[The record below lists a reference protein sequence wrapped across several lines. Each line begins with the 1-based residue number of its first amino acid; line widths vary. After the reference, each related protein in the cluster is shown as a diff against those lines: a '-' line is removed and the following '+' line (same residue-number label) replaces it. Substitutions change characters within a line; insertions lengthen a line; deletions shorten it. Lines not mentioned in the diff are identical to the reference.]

1 MRPSLHFA
9 RGLACAAALII
20 ASPLASAAPAKRHK
34 PKRAPPAA
42 STAASESAPA
52 VGDGA
57 TSAEGEAAAKASSKP
72 EGPAPGKRVD
82 GAPDATWGTPS
93 VAGAV
98 STVAG
103 DGNGEARVAL
113 SSDAPSKAEPVAYDV
128 PDDATLGR
136 HEAARIAA
144 GRTEVGVSASVDLGN
159 RRFRY
164 NDQVGSR
171 LRPYQLPI
179 APMLSF
185 GLEAYPLATSDLPVL
200 RDLGFRGRF
209 SRAFAVD
216 STTPDDGAKIE
227 TSWTRFGGDIRERL
241 LIPGRHPLE
250 FGAFVGMDAS
260 YFMMSSKS
268 SVPALLPSA
277 STLAVRL
284 GLDGRALLVGR
295 FSILVDVAYLAVTS
309 PGAIFE
315 RFRDPSVAGI
325 DGDLGCSF
333 SLIPG
338 LEARLNG
345 RYTRYFASFKPIV
358 GDAIVAGGALDEQL
372 QVGMGVRY
380 AH

>member
-42 STAASESAPA
+42 STAASDSAPA

-57 TSAEGEAAAKASSKP
+57 TNAEGEAAAKPKP
-72 EGPAPGKRVD
+72 EGPAPGKRVE
-82 GAPDATWGTPS
+82 GALTATEETPS
-93 VAGAV
+93 AAGGV

-103 DGNGEARVAL
+103 DGSTEARVAL
-113 SSDAPSKAEPVAYDV
+113 SADAAPQAAPNASDE
-128 PDDATLGR
+128 ATLGR
-136 HEAARIAA
+136 REAMRIAA

-164 NDQVGSR
+164 NDEVGSR
-171 LRPYQLPI
+171 LRPYQLPL

-200 RDLGFRGRF
+200 RDLGFRGRL

-216 STTPDDGAKIE
+216 SSTPDDGAKIE
-227 TSWTRFGGDIRERL
+227 TNWTRFGGDIRERL
-241 LIPGRHPLE
+241 LIPGRHSLE
-250 FGAFVGMDAS
+250 FGAFVGMDAN

-268 SVPALLPSA
+268 SVSALLPSA
-277 STLAVRL
+277 RTLAVRF
-284 GLDGRALLVGR
+284 GLDARALLVGR
-295 FSILVDVAYLAVTS
+295 FSVLVDVAYLAVTT

-315 RFRDPSVAGI
+315 RFRDPSMAGV